1 MFWKGCADLL
11 NRRRV
16 AALGIEELSY
26 DGFPTERTPVAIA
39 CRLKAVQNTDIN
51 LQWQRAWLMSSGSSY
66 QWPDVNKWF
75 VTN

>member
-11 NRRRV
+11 LNRRHV

-39 CRLKAVQNTDIN
+39 CRLKAVQNTTSTCN
-51 LQWQRAWLMSSGSSY
+51 GNGYGSCPAVARTSGLM
-66 QWPDVNKWF
+66 
-75 VTN
+75 

>member
-1 MFWKGCADLL
+1 MFWKGYTDLL
-11 NRRRV
+11 NRRHV
-16 AALGIEELSY
+16 AALGIEKLSY

-51 LQWQRAWLMSSGSSY
+51 LQWLMPSGSLY

>member
-11 NRRRV
+11 NRRHV
-16 AALGIEELSY
+16 AALGIEKLSY

-51 LQWQRAWLMSSGSSY
+51 LQWLMPSGSLY